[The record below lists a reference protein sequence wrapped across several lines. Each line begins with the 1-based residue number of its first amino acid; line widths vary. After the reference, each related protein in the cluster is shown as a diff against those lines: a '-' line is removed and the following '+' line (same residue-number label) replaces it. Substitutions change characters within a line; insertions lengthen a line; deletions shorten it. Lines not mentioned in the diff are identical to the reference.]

1 MQQEYTEE
9 SIDYLI
15 NTDIEKRKK
24 LGQYFTPKSIRDL
37 LLKEL
42 TSISDKKDN
51 TKILYTSSGT
61 GEFLLSCNE
70 YFNNPNLYGF
80 EIDENL
86 VNISKKL
93 IDKADIKCIDTL
105 QLDTEKSIKYD
116 YVIGNPPY
124 FEFKPDK
131 ELKKKHSDIISGRVN
146 IFSIFIKLG
155 LQLLN
160 DEGYL
165 AYVVPPSMNNGAF
178 FSKLR
183 EYIINNSSVEY
194 LHVVEGSD
202 NFYMAN
208 QKVMLLILKKTNSNK
223 NKKYIFSKNDI
234 TIFTEDKTFLNNAY
248 KNTISLKEIGYEV
261 KTGSIAWNNYKKNL
275 TGDKNN
281 SIPLI
286 YSSNIVDGKIVIPY
300 KRTLQYIRNISE
312 DFIIRNEVIVVNRI
326 TGSHKNVNIKSAI
339 VREKEFVC
347 ENHVNVIYPLSNYNK
362 DYSLEYIYNALNDE
376 TNIKVLSLITGNTQ
390 ISKTELERL
399 LPIKIINKV

>member
-1 MQQEYTEE
+1 MHQEYTEE

-37 LLKEL
+37 LLSEL
-42 TSISDKKDN
+42 TAISDKKDN
-51 TKILYTSSGT
+51 PKILDPASGS

-70 YFNNPNLYGF
+70 YFNNADLYGF
-80 EIDENL
+80 EIDESL

-93 IDKADIKCIDTL
+93 INNADIKCIDTL
-105 QLDTEKSIKYD
+105 KLDTETSMKYD

-131 ELKKKHSDIISGRVN
+131 DLKKKHSDIISGRVN

-155 LQLLN
+155 LELLN
-160 DEGYL
+160 NGGYL

-183 EYIINNSSVEY
+183 EYIIEHSSIEY
-194 LHVVEGSD
+194 LHIVEGSD

-208 QKVMLLILKKTNSNK
+208 QKVMLLILKKTNTNK
-223 NKKYIFSKNDI
+223 QEKYIFSKNDI

-248 KNTISLKEIGYEV
+248 KDTVSLKEIGYGV
-261 KTGSIAWNNYKKNL
+261 KTGSIAWNKYKKNL
-275 TGDKNN
+275 TWDKNN

-286 YSSNIVDGKIVIPY
+286 YSSNIVNGEILIPY
-300 KRTLQYIRNISE
+300 KRKLQYIKNISE
-312 DFIIRNEVIVVNRI
+312 ELIIKNQVIAVNRI

-339 VREKEFVC
+339 VKEPKFVC
-347 ENHVNVIYPLSNYNK
+347 ENHVNVIYPLSSYDK
-362 DYSLEYIYNALNDE
+362 KYSLEYIYDALNDE
-376 TNIKVLSLITGNTQ
+376 NNVKVLSFITGNTQ

-399 LPIKIINKV
+399 LPIKIINN